1 MTTPNKIFIGVGI
14 SAIVVMQVV
23 FSILILRPDGV
34 RMRYPAPGE
43 ALPLAASVAGDAW
56 MKGGTKSIEVR
67 VADAS
72 GREVLSVPAQRDAVK
87 YRGETVTLLAAW
99 RAAIEFPGAGT
110 YSIAATVFGS
120 DGRSI
125 RTAPRIVT
133 VDPGFRSRAFVF
145 GSVLHIV
152 PILLVALLS
161 VLVPLLVKRAGSDR
175 ARDGAALAI
184 SLVLWVDEI
193 AYQIWWF
200 LRGAWS
206 TTGSLMLHM
215 CGLAILFLPVLYFTE
230 NAKLRQY
237 LFEIMYFFGLGGA
250 MQALFSPDIG
260 LHGFPEPKFF
270 CFFISHGTL
279 IIGAVFAAVLYKVD
293 LTWKSWIRIIVI
305 TNLCTWAAYGINM
318 LLRFIP
324 PYEVGNYFAIGYPP
338 PNGSVIDVFA
348 SIFGP
353 SPRYLIGLELM
364 GLAVFGVLYLPF
376 PIRRL
381 LKKRAAPSS

>member
-1 MTTPNKIFIGVGI
+1 MTVSKKIFIGVGI
-14 SAIVVMQVV
+14 SSIVVMQVI
-23 FSILILRPDGV
+23 FSILLMRPVGV
-34 RMRYPAPGE
+34 RMRYPADGE
-43 ALPLAASVAGDAW
+43 SLPLAASVAGDTW
-56 MKGGTKSIEVR
+56 MKGGTESIEVH
-67 VADAS
+67 VVDSS
-72 GREVLSVPAQRDAVK
+72 GREVMSVPAQRDAVMD
-87 YRGETVTLLAAW
+87 RGKTVTLLAAW

-110 YSIAATVFGS
+110 YSIAASAAGS

-125 RTAPRIVT
+125 RTAPRTVT
-133 VDPGFRSRAFVF
+133 ADPAVRPRAFVF
-145 GSVLHIV
+145 GSLFHIV
-152 PILLVALLS
+152 PIVLVALLTI
-161 VLVPLLVKRAGSDR
+161 LVPLLVKRTGSDR
-175 ARDGAALAI
+175 ARDRAALVI

-206 TTGSLMLHM
+206 TTGSLMLHL
-215 CGLAILFLPVLYFTE
+215 CGLAIIFLPVLYFTE
-230 NAKLRQY
+230 NAKFRQY

-250 MQALFSPDIG
+250 MQALFAPDIG

-279 IIGAVFAAVLYKVD
+279 VMGAVFAAVLYKVD

-348 SIFGP
+348 GIFGP
-353 SPRYLIGLELM
+353 APRYLIGLELM

-381 LKKRAAPSS
+381 LRRRSGR